1 MTELEL
7 LKAEI
12 LELKSKVAML
22 EARPVYVPTPAPYP
36 IYPFNPW
43 QQPYITCG
51 AYSIANTTTST
62 T

>member
-12 LELKSKVAML
+12 AELKAKVSML
-22 EARPVYVPTPAPYP
+22 EARPVYVPTLAPYP
-36 IYPFNPW
+36 VYPFNPW

-51 AYSIANTTTST
+51 AYSTAYTTTSPT
-62 T
+62 

>member
-7 LKAEI
+7 LKIEI
-12 LELKSKVAML
+12 AELKAKVAML
-22 EARPVYVPTPAPYP
+22 EVRPIYVPTPAPYP

-51 AYSIANTTTST
+51 AYSTTNTTTSSI
-62 T
+62 